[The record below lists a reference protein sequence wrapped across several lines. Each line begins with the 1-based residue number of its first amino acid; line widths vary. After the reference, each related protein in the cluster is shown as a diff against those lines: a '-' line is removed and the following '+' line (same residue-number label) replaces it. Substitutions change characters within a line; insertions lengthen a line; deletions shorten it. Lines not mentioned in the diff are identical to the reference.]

1 MGPKV
6 EGRTLA
12 DPKLSAIYDQLDGL
26 LQNLDKRTPLNARIG
41 QAANDLNL
49 ALRVV
54 QRGFPQFEVVKGMR
68 ELLEG
73 DTVTD
78 LISRATVLLAVLRQH
93 LYPTGSFL
101 PRA

>member
-1 MGPKV
+1 M
-6 EGRTLA
+6 A
-12 DPKLSAIYDQLDGL
+12 DPELTAIYDQLDRL
-26 LQNLDKRTPLNARIG
+26 LQNLDKRAPLNAKIG

-54 QRGFPQFEVVKGMR
+54 QRQRAFHQFEVVKGMR

-78 LISRATVLLAVLRQH
+78 LISRATALLGVLRPH
-93 LYPTGSFL
+93 LYPTSAEFH
-101 PRA
+101 